1 MEIGAGDS
9 SQFSVNSTFMGLS
22 CRLQKDL
29 AEEMFFEVD
38 SRYGFYESVLIL
50 LFLWVL

>member
-9 SQFSVNSTFMGLS
+9 SQFSVNSFMGLS

-38 SRYGFYESVLIL
+38 SRYGFYESVLTL
-50 LFLWVL
+50 LFLWEL